1 MNKQTYDMF
10 GLDVA
15 KLAAPMKEFN
25 QLAVNHFEKLVA
37 LNFESAK
44 AYGELG
50 VAQLKAVSEVQDFD
64 GLQSLVTR
72 QNDVVKQMG
81 EKLAADALAVVELSK
96 SFNMDAQKIAKESL
110 SAVSAKAA

>member
-1 MNKQTYDMF
+1 MNKQTYDLF
-10 GLDVA
+10 SVDA
-15 KLAAPMKEFN
+15 SKLAAPMKEFN
-25 QLAVNHFEKLVA
+25 QLAVSHFETLVA

-44 AYGELG
+44 AYADLG

-81 EKLAADALAVVELSK
+81 EKLAADARAVVELSK
-96 SFNMDAQKIAKESL
+96 TFNMDAQKLAKQSL